1 MSGWSAVAK
10 KVTTQEDGKIET
22 AGYVKCG
29 LEALDL
35 LERIPEG

>member
-1 MSGWSAVAK
+1 LSGWSAVAK
-10 KVTTQEDGKIET
+10 KVTTQKDGKIEVVW
-22 AGYVKCG
+22 YVKCG